1 MPRFMLSTLTLALAL
16 TAMMPVVNAAPL
28 LDPTPQH
35 PRADN
40 QSGQANTWLE
50 IDQAAFEGN
59 ITKLQQR
66 LAGKSQM
73 CAVMKA
79 DAYGNGIGLLIPS
92 AIRMGITCIGVA
104 SNEEA
109 RVARAKGFKG
119 RLMRLRSATVEEVEH
134 ALRYNIEELVGNLEV
149 ARQLNELA

>member
-28 LDPTPQH
+28 LDPAPEH
-35 PRADN
+35 SRADN

-50 IDQAAFEGN
+50 IDEAAFKAN

-79 DAYGNGIGLLIPS
+79 DA
-92 AIRMGITCIGVA
+92 
-104 SNEEA
+104 
-109 RVARAKGFKG
+109 
-119 RLMRLRSATVEEVEH
+119 
-134 ALRYNIEELVGNLEV
+134 
-149 ARQLNELA
+149 